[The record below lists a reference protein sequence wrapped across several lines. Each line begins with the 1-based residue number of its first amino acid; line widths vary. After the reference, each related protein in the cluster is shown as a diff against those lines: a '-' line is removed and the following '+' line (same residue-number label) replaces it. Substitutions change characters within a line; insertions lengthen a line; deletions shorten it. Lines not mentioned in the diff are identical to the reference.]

1 MPNVSTVQPSLSE
14 DSGPTPSDGTGWPP
28 AGGECGALIRQR
40 DWSTT
45 PLGVVDAWS
54 PALRTTVSNIV
65 NSPVPK
71 VLMWG
76 TDHVMLYNDAYRAV
90 LGTQHPDALGRTTM
104 EVWPEIAEWNREVL
118 QRCLGG
124 EIVCFREHAMTL
136 MREDGPQQ
144 HVFDLFYTPVYEAAG
159 AAAGVMCTV
168 LDVTDRARQEA
179 ALRVGNRRFRTAM
192 DAVHGVLWT
201 NSADGR
207 MTGEQPGWAALT
219 GQTQQEYEGYGWADA
234 LHPDDAQGAIAT
246 WNAAVEGRTMFI
258 HEHRVR
264 RCDGAW
270 RNFAVRGLPILRED
284 GSIDEWVGVHTD
296 ITEQRAAERSLVAQA
311 TALAAQVRH
320 RERAEEQL
328 RLLNE
333 NLEARVIAEIDERR
347 QAEAKLA
354 QAQKLESIGKL
365 TGGVAHDFNNL
376 LMVAS
381 SGLDLLERT
390 SDPARR
396 ERLRDGIRQ
405 AIDRGASLTQQL
417 LAFSRRSPLKPEVI
431 DIGQRLSGMH
441 AILDRSLRED
451 VTVRMMLPPDLWRVE
466 VDASQLEVA
475 VLNIAINARDA
486 MPDGGTITIEAR
498 NEPSGR
504 PDGSGDMVRL
514 SIRDTGVGVA
524 PDMIGRLFEPFF
536 TTKAVGKGTGLGL
549 SQVYGFARA
558 SGGEVGVDSVL
569 GEGTTIWLRIPRST
583 KAPAALAP
591 LAARAPVAG
600 PGRRRVLL
608 VEDDDS
614 VAQLVE
620 EMLRELG
627 YEVKRVGDG
636 ASALDALRVDPGY
649 QLVFSDMVMP
659 GDIGGLD
666 LARDI
671 SRLRP
676 DLPVVL
682 TTGYSAAAA
691 AATKEGRRVLVK
703 PYRIEALAAE
713 LDAVLS
719 AGSTRTS

>member
-1 MPNVSTVQPSLSE
+1 MTDAAVRRRRRWRPALTVSMAVGLAVAIVLSAFAMAVYNERLGQQERFRQAEVQLRILAGSMAAPLAFDDRSAAREYVGAQSSNPDVEAVAAYDMQGGLAA
-14 DSGPTPSDGTGWPP
+14 GYTRAGAAPP
-28 AGGECGALIRQR
+28 ARNVLGPPRIEGARLILTAPVTEGE
-40 DWSTT
+40 TV
-45 PLGVVDAWS
+45 LGSVY
-54 PALRTTVSNIV
+54 LRTVLESPTRRAMRYAGFALLIV
-65 NSPVPK
+65 MAALLV
-71 VLMWG
+71 
-76 TDHVMLYNDAYRAV
+76 AV
-90 LGTQHPDALGRTTM
+90 LGAANAREAEAYRKLKAEIREREKAEDALRQSQKM
-104 EVWPEIAEWNREVL
+104 E
-118 QRCLGG
+118 
-124 EIVCFREHAMTL
+124 AM
-136 MREDGPQQ
+136 
-144 HVFDLFYTPVYEAAG
+144 
-159 AAAGVMCTV
+159 
-168 LDVTDRARQEA
+168 
-179 ALRVGNRRFRTAM
+179 
-192 DAVHGVLWT
+192 
-201 NSADGR
+201 
-207 MTGEQPGWAALT
+207 
-219 GQTQQEYEGYGWADA
+219 GQ
-234 LHPDDAQGAIAT
+234 
-246 WNAAVEGRTMFI
+246 
-258 HEHRVR
+258 
-264 RCDGAW
+264 
-270 RNFAVRGLPILRED
+270 
-284 GSIDEWVGVHTD
+284 
-296 ITEQRAAERSLVAQA
+296 
-311 TALAAQVRH
+311 
-320 RERAEEQL
+320 
-328 RLLNE
+328 
-333 NLEARVIAEIDERR
+333 
-347 QAEAKLA
+347 
-354 QAQKLESIGKL
+354 L

-600 PGRRRVLL
+600 PGRQRVLL

-719 AGSTRTS
+719 AGSTRAS

>member
-1 MPNVSTVQPSLSE
+1 MSEAAKAPRRPWRPALTVWMAVTLAVAIVVAAFAMAVYNERLGQQEKLRQAEVQLRILAGSMAAPLAFDDRSAAREYVGAQSSNPDVEAVGAYDMQGALAA
-14 DSGPTPSDGTGWPP
+14 GYTRAGAPPP
-28 AGGECGALIRQR
+28 ARNV
-40 DWSTT
+40 
-45 PLGVVDAWS
+45 LGPPRIVGPRLVLTAPVTEGDTVLGS
-54 PALRTTVSNIV
+54 VYLRTVLESPTRRAMRYAGFALLIV
-65 NSPVPK
+65 MAALLV
-71 VLMWG
+71 
-76 TDHVMLYNDAYRAV
+76 AV
-90 LGTQHPDALGRTTM
+90 LG
-104 EVWPEIAEWNREVL
+104 
-118 QRCLGG
+118 
-124 EIVCFREHAMTL
+124 
-136 MREDGPQQ
+136 
-144 HVFDLFYTPVYEAAG
+144 AAG
-159 AAAGVMCTV
+159 A
-168 LDVTDRARQEA
+168 REA
-179 ALRVGNRRFRTAM
+179 EAYRKLKAEIREREKAEEALRQSQKMEAM
-192 DAVHGVLWT
+192 
-201 NSADGR
+201 
-207 MTGEQPGWAALT
+207 
-219 GQTQQEYEGYGWADA
+219 GQ
-234 LHPDDAQGAIAT
+234 
-246 WNAAVEGRTMFI
+246 
-258 HEHRVR
+258 
-264 RCDGAW
+264 
-270 RNFAVRGLPILRED
+270 
-284 GSIDEWVGVHTD
+284 
-296 ITEQRAAERSLVAQA
+296 
-311 TALAAQVRH
+311 
-320 RERAEEQL
+320 
-328 RLLNE
+328 
-333 NLEARVIAEIDERR
+333 
-347 QAEAKLA
+347 
-354 QAQKLESIGKL
+354 L

-431 DIGQRLSGMH
+431 DIGQRLSGML

-451 VTVRMMLPPDLWRVE
+451 VTVRIQLPPDLWRVE
-466 VDASQLEVA
+466 VDASQMEVA

-504 PDGSGDMVRL
+504 PDGAGDMVRL

-524 PDMIGRLFEPFF
+524 PDMISRLFEPFF

-583 KAPAALAP
+583 KALLKSEP
-591 LAARAPVAG
+591 LTLRPPPSDG
-600 PGRRRVLL
+600 ERQRVLL

-614 VAQLVE
+614 VAHLVE

-627 YEVKRVGDG
+627 YEVRRVADG
-636 ASALDALRVDPGY
+636 SSALDALRADPRF

-676 DLPVVL
+676 DLPVLL

-691 AATKEGRRVLVK
+691 AASKEGRRVLVK

-713 LDAVLS
+713 LDAVLARS
-719 AGSTRTS
+719 AGG

>member
-1 MPNVSTVQPSLSE
+1 MSGGAKARRRRWRPALTVWMAVTLAVAIVVAAFAMAVYNERLGQQEKLRQAE
-14 DSGPTPSDGTGWPP
+14 VQLRIL
-28 AGGECGALIRQR
+28 AGSMAAPLAFDDRSAAREYVGAQSSNPDVEAVGAYDMQGALAAGYTRAGAPPPPR
-40 DWSTT
+40 NA
-45 PLGVVDAWS
+45 LGPPRIEGPRLVLTAPVTEGDTVLGS
-54 PALRTTVSNIV
+54 VYLRTVLESPTRRMMRYAGFALLIV
-65 NSPVPK
+65 MAALLV
-71 VLMWG
+71 
-76 TDHVMLYNDAYRAV
+76 AV
-90 LGTQHPDALGRTTM
+90 LGAASAREAEAYRKLKAEIREREKAEDALRQSQKM
-104 EVWPEIAEWNREVL
+104 E
-118 QRCLGG
+118 
-124 EIVCFREHAMTL
+124 AM
-136 MREDGPQQ
+136 
-144 HVFDLFYTPVYEAAG
+144 
-159 AAAGVMCTV
+159 
-168 LDVTDRARQEA
+168 
-179 ALRVGNRRFRTAM
+179 
-192 DAVHGVLWT
+192 
-201 NSADGR
+201 
-207 MTGEQPGWAALT
+207 
-219 GQTQQEYEGYGWADA
+219 GQ
-234 LHPDDAQGAIAT
+234 
-246 WNAAVEGRTMFI
+246 
-258 HEHRVR
+258 
-264 RCDGAW
+264 
-270 RNFAVRGLPILRED
+270 
-284 GSIDEWVGVHTD
+284 
-296 ITEQRAAERSLVAQA
+296 
-311 TALAAQVRH
+311 
-320 RERAEEQL
+320 
-328 RLLNE
+328 
-333 NLEARVIAEIDERR
+333 
-347 QAEAKLA
+347 
-354 QAQKLESIGKL
+354 L

-431 DIGQRLSGMH
+431 DIGQRLSGML

-451 VTVRMMLPPDLWRVE
+451 VTVRMQLPPDLWRVE
-466 VDASQLEVA
+466 VDASQMEVA

-504 PDGSGDMVRL
+504 ADGVGDMVRL

-524 PDMIGRLFEPFF
+524 PDMISRLFEPFF

-569 GEGTTIWLRIPRST
+569 GAGTTIWLRIPRST
-583 KAPAALAP
+583 KALLTPEP
-591 LAARAPVAG
+591 LAVRPPPADSDRQ
-600 PGRRRVLL
+600 RVLL

-614 VAQLVE
+614 VAHLVE

-627 YEVKRVGDG
+627 YEVKRVADG
-636 ASALDALRVDPGY
+636 SSALDALRADPGF

-691 AATKEGRRVLVK
+691 AASKEGRRVLVK

-713 LDAVLS
+713 LDAVL
-719 AGSTRTS
+719 AGPAGRS

>member
-1 MPNVSTVQPSLSE
+1 MTEAVRPHRAWRPTLTVSMAVGLAVAIVVAAFAMAAYNERLSQQERLRQAEVQLRILAGSMAAPLAFDDRSAAREYVGAQSSNPDVEAVGAYDMRGELAAGYTRA
-14 DSGPTPSDGTGWPP
+14 GPAPP
-28 AGGECGALIRQR
+28 ARNVLGPARITGARLVLTAPVTEG
-40 DWSTT
+40 DTV
-45 PLGVVDAWS
+45 LGSVY
-54 PALRTTVSNIV
+54 LRTVLESPSRRMMRYAGFALLIV
-65 NSPVPK
+65 MAALLV
-71 VLMWG
+71 
-76 TDHVMLYNDAYRAV
+76 AV
-90 LGTQHPDALGRTTM
+90 LGAASAREAEAYRKLKAEIREREKAEDALRQSQKM
-104 EVWPEIAEWNREVL
+104 E
-118 QRCLGG
+118 
-124 EIVCFREHAMTL
+124 AM
-136 MREDGPQQ
+136 
-144 HVFDLFYTPVYEAAG
+144 
-159 AAAGVMCTV
+159 
-168 LDVTDRARQEA
+168 
-179 ALRVGNRRFRTAM
+179 
-192 DAVHGVLWT
+192 
-201 NSADGR
+201 
-207 MTGEQPGWAALT
+207 
-219 GQTQQEYEGYGWADA
+219 GQ
-234 LHPDDAQGAIAT
+234 
-246 WNAAVEGRTMFI
+246 
-258 HEHRVR
+258 
-264 RCDGAW
+264 
-270 RNFAVRGLPILRED
+270 
-284 GSIDEWVGVHTD
+284 
-296 ITEQRAAERSLVAQA
+296 
-311 TALAAQVRH
+311 
-320 RERAEEQL
+320 
-328 RLLNE
+328 
-333 NLEARVIAEIDERR
+333 
-347 QAEAKLA
+347 
-354 QAQKLESIGKL
+354 L

-417 LAFSRRSPLKPEVI
+417 LAFSRRSPLKPEVV
-431 DIGQRLSGMH
+431 DIGQRLSGML

-451 VTVRMMLPPDLWRVE
+451 VTVRMQLPPDLWRVE

-486 MPDGGTITIEAR
+486 MPDGGAITIEAR

-504 PDGSGDMVRL
+504 PDGAGDMVRL
-514 SIRDTGVGVA
+514 AIRDTGVGVA
-524 PDMIGRLFEPFF
+524 PDMVSRLFEPFF

-583 KAPAALAP
+583 KALVAPTP
-591 LAARAPVAG
+591 LAARPRLLEG
-600 PGRRRVLL
+600 ERQRVLL

-614 VAQLVE
+614 VAHLVE

-636 ASALDALRVDPGY
+636 ASALDCLRADPGF

-691 AATKEGRRVLVK
+691 AASKEGRRVLVK

-713 LDAVLS
+713 LDAVLAAPS
-719 AGSTRTS
+719 RRD

>member
-1 MPNVSTVQPSLSE
+1 MSEEANAPRRRWRPALTVWMAVTLAVAIVVAAFAMAVYNERLGQQEKLRQAEVQLRILAGSMAAPLAFDDRSAAREYVGAQSSNPDVEAVGAYDMQGALAA
-14 DSGPTPSDGTGWPP
+14 GYTRAGAPPP
-28 AGGECGALIRQR
+28 ARNVLGAPRIEGARLVLTAPVTEG
-40 DWSTT
+40 DTV
-45 PLGVVDAWS
+45 LGSVY
-54 PALRTTVSNIV
+54 LRTVLE
-65 NSPVPK
+65 SPTRR
-71 VLMWG
+71 LMRYAG
-76 TDHVMLYNDAYRAV
+76 FALLIIMAALLVAV
-90 LGTQHPDALGRTTM
+90 LG
-104 EVWPEIAEWNREVL
+104 
-118 QRCLGG
+118 
-124 EIVCFREHAMTL
+124 
-136 MREDGPQQ
+136 
-144 HVFDLFYTPVYEAAG
+144 AAG
-159 AAAGVMCTV
+159 A
-168 LDVTDRARQEA
+168 REA
-179 ALRVGNRRFRTAM
+179 EAYRKLKAEIREREKAEDALRQSQKMEAM
-192 DAVHGVLWT
+192 
-201 NSADGR
+201 
-207 MTGEQPGWAALT
+207 
-219 GQTQQEYEGYGWADA
+219 GQ
-234 LHPDDAQGAIAT
+234 
-246 WNAAVEGRTMFI
+246 
-258 HEHRVR
+258 
-264 RCDGAW
+264 
-270 RNFAVRGLPILRED
+270 
-284 GSIDEWVGVHTD
+284 
-296 ITEQRAAERSLVAQA
+296 
-311 TALAAQVRH
+311 
-320 RERAEEQL
+320 
-328 RLLNE
+328 
-333 NLEARVIAEIDERR
+333 
-347 QAEAKLA
+347 
-354 QAQKLESIGKL
+354 L

-431 DIGQRLSGMH
+431 DIGQRLSGML

-451 VTVRMMLPPDLWRVE
+451 VTVRMQLPPDLWRVE
-466 VDASQLEVA
+466 VDASQMEVA

-504 PDGSGDMVRL
+504 PDGAGDMVRL

-524 PDMIGRLFEPFF
+524 PDMISRLFEPFF

-583 KAPAALAP
+583 KALLTPELLAIRPPPADSD
-591 LAARAPVAG
+591 RQ
-600 PGRRRVLL
+600 RVLL

-614 VAQLVE
+614 VAHLVE

-627 YEVKRVGDG
+627 YEVKRVADG
-636 ASALDALRVDPGY
+636 SSALDALRVDPRF

-676 DLPVVL
+676 DLPVLL

-691 AATKEGRRVLVK
+691 AASKEGRRVLVK

-713 LDAVLS
+713 LDAVL
-719 AGSTRTS
+719 ARAPGG

>member
-1 MPNVSTVQPSLSE
+1 MTDAAVRRRRRWRPALTVSMAVGLAVAIVLSAFAMAVYNERLGQQERFRQAEVQLRILAGSMAAPLAFDDRSAAREYVGAQSSNPDVEAVAAYDMQGGLAA
-14 DSGPTPSDGTGWPP
+14 GYTRAGAAPP
-28 AGGECGALIRQR
+28 ARNVLGPPRIEGARLILTAPVTEGE
-40 DWSTT
+40 TV
-45 PLGVVDAWS
+45 LGSVY
-54 PALRTTVSNIV
+54 LRTVLESPTRRAMRYAGFALLIV
-65 NSPVPK
+65 MAALLV
-71 VLMWG
+71 
-76 TDHVMLYNDAYRAV
+76 AV
-90 LGTQHPDALGRTTM
+90 LGAANAREAEAYRKLKAEIREREKAEDALRQSQKM
-104 EVWPEIAEWNREVL
+104 E
-118 QRCLGG
+118 
-124 EIVCFREHAMTL
+124 AM
-136 MREDGPQQ
+136 
-144 HVFDLFYTPVYEAAG
+144 
-159 AAAGVMCTV
+159 
-168 LDVTDRARQEA
+168 
-179 ALRVGNRRFRTAM
+179 
-192 DAVHGVLWT
+192 
-201 NSADGR
+201 
-207 MTGEQPGWAALT
+207 
-219 GQTQQEYEGYGWADA
+219 GQ
-234 LHPDDAQGAIAT
+234 
-246 WNAAVEGRTMFI
+246 
-258 HEHRVR
+258 
-264 RCDGAW
+264 
-270 RNFAVRGLPILRED
+270 
-284 GSIDEWVGVHTD
+284 
-296 ITEQRAAERSLVAQA
+296 
-311 TALAAQVRH
+311 
-320 RERAEEQL
+320 
-328 RLLNE
+328 
-333 NLEARVIAEIDERR
+333 
-347 QAEAKLA
+347 
-354 QAQKLESIGKL
+354 L

>member
-1 MPNVSTVQPSLSE
+1 MTDAAVRRRRRWRPALTVSMADGLAVAVVLSAFAMAVYNERLGQQERFRQAEVQLRILAGSMAAPLAFDDRSAAREYVGAQSSNPDVEAVAAYDMQGGLAA
-14 DSGPTPSDGTGWPP
+14 GYTRAGAAPP
-28 AGGECGALIRQR
+28 ARNVLGPPRIEGARLILTAPVTEGE
-40 DWSTT
+40 TV
-45 PLGVVDAWS
+45 LGSVY
-54 PALRTTVSNIV
+54 LRTVLESPTRRAMRYAGFALLIV
-65 NSPVPK
+65 MAALLV
-71 VLMWG
+71 
-76 TDHVMLYNDAYRAV
+76 AV
-90 LGTQHPDALGRTTM
+90 LGAANAREAEAYRKLKAEIREREKAEDALRQSQKM
-104 EVWPEIAEWNREVL
+104 E
-118 QRCLGG
+118 
-124 EIVCFREHAMTL
+124 AM
-136 MREDGPQQ
+136 
-144 HVFDLFYTPVYEAAG
+144 
-159 AAAGVMCTV
+159 
-168 LDVTDRARQEA
+168 
-179 ALRVGNRRFRTAM
+179 
-192 DAVHGVLWT
+192 
-201 NSADGR
+201 
-207 MTGEQPGWAALT
+207 
-219 GQTQQEYEGYGWADA
+219 GQ
-234 LHPDDAQGAIAT
+234 
-246 WNAAVEGRTMFI
+246 
-258 HEHRVR
+258 
-264 RCDGAW
+264 
-270 RNFAVRGLPILRED
+270 
-284 GSIDEWVGVHTD
+284 
-296 ITEQRAAERSLVAQA
+296 
-311 TALAAQVRH
+311 
-320 RERAEEQL
+320 
-328 RLLNE
+328 
-333 NLEARVIAEIDERR
+333 
-347 QAEAKLA
+347 
-354 QAQKLESIGKL
+354 L

-591 LAARAPVAG
+591 LVARAPVAG
-600 PGRRRVLL
+600 PGRQRVLL

>member
-1 MPNVSTVQPSLSE
+1 MTDATVRRRRRWRPALTVSMAVGLAVAIVLSAFAMAVYNERLGQQERFRQAEVQLRILAGSMAAPLAFDDRSAAREYVGAQSSNPDVEAVAAYDMQGGLAA
-14 DSGPTPSDGTGWPP
+14 GYTRAGAAPP
-28 AGGECGALIRQR
+28 ARNVLGPPRIEGARLILTAPVTEGE
-40 DWSTT
+40 TV
-45 PLGVVDAWS
+45 LGSVY
-54 PALRTTVSNIV
+54 LRTVLESPTRRAMRYAGFALLIV
-65 NSPVPK
+65 MAALLV
-71 VLMWG
+71 
-76 TDHVMLYNDAYRAV
+76 AV
-90 LGTQHPDALGRTTM
+90 LGAANAREAEAYRKLKAEIREREKAEDALRQSQKM
-104 EVWPEIAEWNREVL
+104 E
-118 QRCLGG
+118 
-124 EIVCFREHAMTL
+124 AM
-136 MREDGPQQ
+136 
-144 HVFDLFYTPVYEAAG
+144 
-159 AAAGVMCTV
+159 
-168 LDVTDRARQEA
+168 
-179 ALRVGNRRFRTAM
+179 
-192 DAVHGVLWT
+192 
-201 NSADGR
+201 
-207 MTGEQPGWAALT
+207 
-219 GQTQQEYEGYGWADA
+219 GQ
-234 LHPDDAQGAIAT
+234 
-246 WNAAVEGRTMFI
+246 
-258 HEHRVR
+258 
-264 RCDGAW
+264 
-270 RNFAVRGLPILRED
+270 
-284 GSIDEWVGVHTD
+284 
-296 ITEQRAAERSLVAQA
+296 
-311 TALAAQVRH
+311 
-320 RERAEEQL
+320 
-328 RLLNE
+328 
-333 NLEARVIAEIDERR
+333 
-347 QAEAKLA
+347 
-354 QAQKLESIGKL
+354 L

-600 PGRRRVLL
+600 PGRQRVLL

-719 AGSTRTS
+719 AGSTRAS